1 MKSVR
6 IERINS
12 ELQKAISHIIDNDIR
27 DPQIDAIIGVSSVE
41 TTPDLAYSRVY
52 ITSFGNTPSDEVLAR
67 IKGAA
72 GFIRGKLSKMVKL
85 RITPRLEFLLDTSE
99 EYSSKI
105 NKILNT
111 ITYSTQVDEVEDEGN
126 NSDK

>member
-12 ELQKAISHIIDNDIR
+12 EIQKAISHIIDNDIR
-27 DPQIDAIIGVSSVE
+27 DPQIDAIISVSSVE
-41 TTPDLAYSRVY
+41 TTPDFSYCRVY
-52 ITSFGNTPSDEVLAR
+52 ITSIGNTPSDEVLAR

-72 GFIRGKLSKMVKL
+72 GFIRGRLSKMIRL
-85 RITPRLEFLLDTSE
+85 RITPRLEFLKDESV

-105 NKILNT
+105 ENILKN
-111 ITYSTQVDEVEDEGN
+111 ITYSTEADSDDEE
-126 NSDK
+126 

>member
-12 ELQKAISHIIDNDIR
+12 EIQKAVSHIIDNEIR
-27 DPQIDAIIGVSSVE
+27 DPQIDAIISVSNVE
-41 TTPDLAYSRVY
+41 TTPDLSYCRVY
-52 ITSFGNTPSDEVLAR
+52 ITSIGNTPFDEVLAR

-72 GFIRGKLSKMVKL
+72 GFIRGRLSKMIKL
-85 RITPRLEFLLDTSE
+85 RITPRLEFLKDTSL

-105 NKILNT
+105 DNILKNIKYT
-111 ITYSTQVDEVEDEGN
+111 TEAEEN
-126 NSDK
+126 NE

>member
-12 ELQKAISHIIDNDIR
+12 EIQKAISYIIDNEVR
-27 DPQIDAIIGVSSVE
+27 DPQIDAIISVCNVE
-41 TTPDLAYSRVY
+41 TTPDLAYCRIY
-52 ITSFGNTPSDEVLAR
+52 ITSIGNTPSKEVVAR

-85 RITPRLEFLLDTSE
+85 RITPRLEFVLDTSM

-105 NKILNT
+105 DNILKNIKYT
-111 ITYSTQVDEVEDEGN
+111 TEPEGDN
-126 NSDK
+126 E

>member
-12 ELQKAISHIIDNDIR
+12 EIQKAIAHIIDNDIR
-27 DPQIDAIIGVSSVE
+27 DPQIDAMISVSNVE
-41 TTPDLAYSRVY
+41 TTPDLSYCRVF
-52 ITSFGNTPSDEVLAR
+52 ITSIGATPSDEVLAR

-85 RITPRLEFLLDTSE
+85 RITPRLEFMYDNSE
-99 EYSSKI
+99 AYSEKI
-105 NKILNT
+105 TNILNN
-111 ITYSTQVDEVEDEGN
+111 ITYSTQPEEDDEE
-126 NSDK
+126 